1 MYEQPANQNHITSHL
16 QMHVQVNNNDM
27 GVASGG
33 KGFISLGA
41 KCAFDMFFLGDIFN
55 CAFKNIIDPETQ
67 QKYVTQTY
75 KKLIFGWLPP

>member
-33 KGFISLGA
+33 KGPIPICA
-41 KCAFDMFFLGDIFN
+41 KCASDWFWVTFN
-55 CAFKNIIDPETQ
+55 CAIKNM
-67 QKYVTQTY
+67 
-75 KKLIFGWLPP
+75 